1 MLGNRVSKGN
11 AQVALSSIVHTCND
25 IRRHMEDIHDKLL
38 CTSQSIRLF
47 SSASI
52 ANGTR
57 EPAAY
62 MAASASNA
70 MKYFAIVS
78 VLF

>member
-1 MLGNRVSKGN
+1 MSKGN
-11 AQVALSSIVHTCND
+11 AQVALTSIVRTCND
-25 IRRHMEDIHDKLL
+25 IRRYMNDIHDKLL
-38 CTSQSIRLF
+38 CTSLRLF

-62 MAASASNA
+62 MVASASNA
-70 MKYFAIVS
+70 MKYFAMVS